1 VSSCQPFF
9 HFNGRIMPNFT
20 KLTASEIEGYIAYH
34 RPQTGLGSPDYM
46 AALEERENR
55 QGGGL
60 NFGRTFEIVRQA
72 ASEGRFVSYSEVAEH
87 SGLPWKAAMRPMPK
101 HLGNLCEYAHRRGWP
116 LLSSIVVN
124 KDNLNTG
131 DLEPQSLSGFIKA
144 AKDLG
149 YVISDE
155 QLFLKEQQH
164 RVFEWGQAD
173 PDLQKP

>member
-1 VSSCQPFF
+1 
-9 HFNGRIMPNFT
+9 MPDFS
-20 KLTASEIEGYIAYH
+20 KLTDSEIERYVAYH
-34 RPQTGLGSPDYM
+34 RPPAGLGSPDFV
-46 AALEERENR
+46 AALEEREHR

-60 NFGRTFEIVRQA
+60 NFGKTFEIVRQA
-72 ASEGRFVSYSEVAEH
+72 AAEGRYVSYGEVAEY
-87 SGLPWKAAMRPMPK
+87 SGLPWKAARRPMPK

-124 KDNLNTG
+124 KENLNTG
-131 DLEPQSLSGFIKA
+131 ELEPQSLSGFIKA

-155 QLFLKEQQH
+155 RLFLKKQQH

-173 PDLQKP
+173 SDRQKP